1 MIGMPTPKTWPSPWN
16 RLTWTG
22 WAGGAG
28 LDDVFDGAAELVVA
42 PVEAL
47 FDEPAVVGAVLVAFP
62 ALLLPDEHAPS
73 ARAAPNAS
81 VATARKC

>member
-1 MIGMPTPKTWPSPWN
+1 
-16 RLTWTG
+16 
-22 WAGGAG
+22 
-28 LDDVFDGAAELVVA
+28 VVA